1 MNILV
6 HTDNHILGREELS
19 ANVSDAI
26 GRSLERF
33 GDRVS
38 RLEVHLGDENS
49 GNKEGG
55 NDKRCMIEAKLE
67 GFQPI
72 AVTHHAPSIDMAIR
86 GATDKIKKS
95 LDHHVDKHR
104 NH

>member
-1 MNILV
+1 MIINV
-6 HTDNHILGREELS
+6 RTDNHIIGREELS
-19 ANVSDAI
+19 ENVSDAI

-33 GDRVS
+33 SDRIS
-38 RLEVHLGDENS
+38 RLEVHLGDENAS
-49 GNKEGG
+49 REGG
-55 NDKRCMIEAKLE
+55 ADKRCMIEARLD

-72 AVTHHAPSIDMAIR
+72 AVTHHAPSIDLAVR

>member
-6 HTDNHILGREELS
+6 RTDNHIPGREELS
-19 ANVSDAI
+19 ENVSDAV

-33 GDRVS
+33 SGRIS
-38 RLEVHLGDENS
+38 RLEVHLGDETNDRPN
-49 GNKEGG
+49 GD
-55 NDKRCMIEAKLE
+55 DKRCMIEAKLE

-72 AVTHHAPSIDMAIR
+72 AVTHHAKSLDLAVR